1 MGCSRCSGLRQKFPN
16 ILQLWALHIFA
27 GNVLINYLHDSQNSD
42 EQDEEEMSYEETFQN
57 MQMSTYYM
65 YMNIILIFIAYIKSE
80 YKKGRKDAKNQVQ
93 LPALPGN
100 YDR

>member
-1 MGCSRCSGLRQKFPN
+1 
-16 ILQLWALHIFA
+16 
-27 GNVLINYLHDSQNSD
+27 
-42 EQDEEEMSYEETFQN
+42 MSYEETFQN

-65 YMNIILIFIAYIKSE
+65 YMNIILIFIASIKSK